1 MPPKPA
7 KRNRHDV
14 AIVADSEE
22 MAGSLSDPA
31 ILRQRRA
38 FPAALAVTTATAFSG
53 PIPPPQL
60 LSEYE
65 QTLPGLADRLV
76 AIAERESDHRR
87 ALQRR
92 AIRLSELGLAAGF
105 AIAMTAL
112 AGGIFLVHE
121 GSQVEGMSSIIL
133 AIASLVLVFLTRGK
147 RQSVDPP
154 QAERR

>member
-1 MPPKPA
+1 
-7 KRNRHDV
+7 
-14 AIVADSEE
+14 

-38 FPAALAVTTATAFSG
+38 FPAGLTFATATAFSR
-53 PIPPPQL
+53 PIPPPDVL
-60 LSEYE
+60 AKYE
-65 QTLPGLADRLV
+65 RALPGLADRIV
-76 AIAERESDHRR
+76 GIAERESDHRR

-112 AGGIFLVHE
+112 CGGIFLVHE
-121 GSQVEGMSSIIL
+121 GSQAEGMSSIIL

-147 RQSVDPP
+147 RHTEDAAASA
-154 QAERR
+154 QAS

>member
-7 KRNRHDV
+7 KRNSQAV
-14 AIVADSEE
+14 AAAPQSEE

-38 FPAALAVTTATAFSG
+38 FPAGLTFTTALISG
-53 PIPPPQL
+53 PIPPPDAL
-60 LSEYE
+60 AEYE
-65 QTLPGLADRLV
+65 RTLPGLADRLV
-76 AIAERESDHRR
+76 TFAERESEHRR

-105 AIAMTAL
+105 AIAMTAVC
-112 AGGIFLVHE
+112 GGIFLVHE
-121 GSQVEGMSSIIL
+121 GSQAEGMSSIIL

-147 RQSVDPP
+147 RHAGDAAST
-154 QAERR
+154 QAS

>member
-7 KRNRHDV
+7 KKNSQAV
-14 AIVADSEE
+14 ATAPQSEE

-38 FPAALAVTTATAFSG
+38 FPASLTLATATAFIG
-53 PIPPPQL
+53 PIPPPEQL
-60 LSEYE
+60 AQYE
-65 QTLPGLADRLV
+65 GTLPGLADRLV
-76 AIAERESDHRR
+76 TIAERESEHRR

-105 AIAMTAL
+105 TIAMTAL
-112 AGGIFLVHE
+112 CGGIFLVHE
-121 GSQVEGMSSIIL
+121 GSQAEGMSSIIL

-147 RQSVDPP
+147 RHAGDGASAPG
-154 QAERR
+154 A

>member
-14 AIVADSEE
+14 ALVADSEE

-31 ILRQRRA
+31 ILRHRRA
-38 FPAALAVTTATAFSG
+38 FPAALTVTTATAFIG
-53 PIPPPQL
+53 PIPPPEL
-60 LSEYE
+60 LASYE
-65 QTLPGLADRLV
+65 RTLPGLADRLV
-76 AIAERESDHRR
+76 AVAENESEHRR

-92 AIRLSELGLAAGF
+92 AMRLSELGLAAGF

-112 AGGIFLVHE
+112 GGGIFLVHE
-121 GSQVEGMSSIIL
+121 GSQAEGMSSIIL

-147 RQSVDPP
+147 RHARDNASDSG
-154 QAERR
+154 R

>member
-7 KRNRHDV
+7 KRNSQEV
-14 AIVADSEE
+14 ATAPQSEG

-38 FPAALAVTTATAFSG
+38 FPAALTLATATAFIG
-53 PIPPPQL
+53 PIPPPDQL
-60 LSEYE
+60 AQYE
-65 QTLPGLADRLV
+65 GTLPGLADRLV
-76 AIAERESDHRR
+76 RIAERESEHRR

-105 AIAMTAL
+105 TIAMTAL
-112 AGGIFLVHE
+112 CGGIFLVHE
-121 GSQVEGMSSIIL
+121 GSQAEGMSSIIL

-147 RQSVDPP
+147 RHAGDGAPRPGS
-154 QAERR
+154 

>member
-7 KRNRHDV
+7 KRNSQQV
-14 AIVADSEE
+14 AAAPQSEE

-38 FPAALAVTTATAFSG
+38 FPAALAFATATAFIG
-53 PIPPPQL
+53 PIPPPEL
-60 LSEYE
+60 LAKYE
-65 QTLPGLADRLV
+65 RTLPGLADRLV

-87 ALQRR
+87 ELQRR

-112 AGGIFLVHE
+112 CGGIFLVHE
-121 GSQVEGMSSIIL
+121 GSQAEGMSSIIL

-147 RQSVDPP
+147 RHAGDAAPAPGS
-154 QAERR
+154 

>member
-7 KRNRHDV
+7 KRNRHSV
-14 AIVADSEE
+14 ALVADSEE

-38 FPAALAVTTATAFSG
+38 FPAAIEFTAARAFVG
-53 PIPPPQL
+53 PIPPPEL
-60 LSEYE
+60 LAHYE

-112 AGGIFLVHE
+112 GGGIFLVHE
-121 GSQVEGMSSIIL
+121 GSQAEGMSSIIL
-133 AIASLVLVFLTRGK
+133 AIASLVLVFLTRGR
-147 RQSVDPP
+147 RQNVDPAE
-154 QAERR
+154 AERR

>member
-1 MPPKPA
+1 
-7 KRNRHDV
+7 
-14 AIVADSEE
+14 

-38 FPAALAVTTATAFSG
+38 FPAALAVTTATAFIG

-60 LSEYE
+60 LLEYE

-92 AIRLSELGLAAGF
+92 AIRRSELGLAAGF
-105 AIAMTAL
+105 TIAMTAL
-112 AGGIFLVHE
+112 TGGIFLVHE

-147 RQSVDPP
+147 RHPGDAAPAS
-154 QAERR
+154 AS